1 MAEECAESS
10 VAISTSAGVVSP
22 SNWWDLHPTTA
33 AAATAAAG
41 SSALS
46 SWCHHHHRNNNNT
59 NTTTINNCRN
69 IPWHN
74 IHQAAAAIAPNPN
87 SNSDE
92 DVSISTSFTNAS
104 NHSGLTVESSRR
116 LIEPAASSSDDLM
129 AEQQTASD
137 NHIWSHVLLNVG
149 NNGELHNHNQD
160 VGENFLD
167 MLSSSSTKSNNN
179 NSNNGMYE
187 PLACDYLKKLDT
199 NTNSAKYS
207 NSWDDHNNHFSSS
220 NNNNNFDDQKS
231 NSTMMMMM
239 INTSTTT
246 TTPSTALIN
255 ESMVENERLT
265 NKLSNLISTWSIAPP
280 DPLEININTT
290 TTTNNNNNNHY
301 FNPDDQTCNIS
312 LSSNSIMEDHHFPP
326 CNYLL
331 PSLKLENHSG
341 HGDGDEMDEAR
352 PFNNNIMGYNN
363 NNGSF
368 MTSAGH
374 YGMPGPGP
382 GLGPGSM
389 DSYSSCASNVKNFA
403 DVISFGGRL
412 GKPFMDLHGSNNNNI
427 KPCIN
432 KSLGLSDSKKQGLQ
446 TSTPTK
452 GSGRGQ
458 GNTSSEGKKKRSD
471 NQDNNSETSLKKPK
485 QENSTASSA
494 KIQVPKVKLG
504 DRITALQQ
512 IVSPFGKTDTASVL
526 YEAIQYIKF
535 LQEQVKLLSNPY
547 MKTNSH
553 KDAWG
558 SLDRN
563 IKDHHHHQN
572 QQNNQMMMVMK
583 GDHHHHHQNHQNN
596 HHVKLDLRSRG
607 LCLVP
612 LSCTPQVYRDNTGS
626 DYWTPTY
633 RGCLYR

>member
-10 VAISTSAGVVSP
+10 VATSSSAVVVP
-22 SNWWDLHPTTA
+22 PTNWWDLHPSTA
-33 AAATAAAG
+33 AAAVG

-46 SWCHHHHRNNNNT
+46 SWCLHNNNNT
-59 NTTTINNCRN
+59 NTTTSSGN

-74 IHQAAAAIAPNPN
+74 IQAAAAAPN

-129 AEQQTASD
+129 ADQQAASD
-137 NHIWSHVLLNVG
+137 NHIWSQVLLNVG
-149 NNGELHNHNQD
+149 NNGDLHNHQD

-167 MLSSSSTKSNNN
+167 MLSSSKSNNIT
-179 NSNNGMYE
+179 SNGMYE
-187 PLACDYLKKLDT
+187 PPACDYLKKLDT
-199 NTNSAKYS
+199 SSSKYS
-207 NSWDDHNNHFSSS
+207 NTWDNHNHFLS
-220 NNNNNFDDQKS
+220 NNFDDQKP
-231 NSTMMMMM
+231 M
-239 INTSTTT
+239 ININGSSSTT
-246 TTPSTALIN
+246 AFN
-255 ESMVENERLT
+255 ESMIENERLT

-280 DPLEININTT
+280 ELEMNINTST
-290 TTTNNNNNNHY
+290 ATNNNRHY
-301 FNPDDQTCNIS
+301 FSPDQTCNIS
-312 LSSNSIMEDHHFPP
+312 LSSSMEDNHLKQTFGDSGAGLFPP

-331 PSLKLENHSG
+331 PSLKLENG
-341 HGDGDEMDEAR
+341 HGGRGGGEIEEAPCPGAEAAGALLRR
-352 PFNNNIMGYNN
+352 PYIGAMGGYQVGLNNS
-363 NNGSF
+363 SF
-368 MTSAGH
+368 MAAADLHNGKYGH
-374 YGMPGPGP
+374 YGMPAPP
-382 GLGPGSM
+382 LV
-389 DSYSSCASNVKNFA
+389 DSYSSCSSNVTATTAKNFA

-412 GKPFMDLHGSNNNNI
+412 GKPLMDLHASNNN
-427 KPCIN
+427 KTCIN
-432 KSLGLSDSKKQGLQ
+432 KSLGSSDSSKKQGLQ

-471 NQDNNSETSLKKPK
+471 NNQDTSETSLKKSK

-494 KIQVPKVKLG
+494 KMQMPKVKLG
-504 DRITALQQ
+504 ERITALQQ

-553 KDAWG
+553 KDPWG
-558 SLDRN
+558 NLDRN
-563 IKDHHHHQN
+563 KDQN
-572 QQNNQMMMVMK
+572 HNQMMMMMK
-583 GDHHHHHQNHQNN
+583 QQGDDDE
-596 HHVKLDLRSRG
+596 HVKVDLRSRG

-612 LSCTPQVYRDNTGS
+612 LSCTPQVYRENTGS

>member
-10 VAISTSAGVVSP
+10 VATSSSCAVVP
-22 SNWWDLHPTTA
+22 PCNNWWDLHA
-33 AAATAAAG
+33 VG

-46 SWCHHHHRNNNNT
+46 SWCHNNNN
-59 NTTTINNCRN
+59 NGSDN

-74 IHQAAAAIAPNPN
+74 IQATAAPNPN

-116 LIEPAASSSDDLM
+116 LVEPAASSSDDLI
-129 AEQQTASD
+129 AEQQAASD

-149 NNGELHNHNQD
+149 NNGDLHNHQD

-167 MLSSSSTKSNNN
+167 MLSSSKNNISTS
-179 NSNNGMYE
+179 GMYE
-187 PLACDYLKKLDT
+187 PACDYLKKLD
-199 NTNSAKYS
+199 SS
-207 NSWDDHNNHFSSS
+207 NSNWDNNQFS
-220 NNNNNFDDQKS
+220 NNFDDQKPIIH
-231 NSTMMMMM
+231 NSATF
-239 INTSTTT
+239 
-246 TTPSTALIN
+246 N
-255 ESMVENERLT
+255 ESMIENERLT
-265 NKLSNLISTWSIAPP
+265 NKLSSLISTWSIAPP
-280 DPLEININTT
+280 EPLELNNINTSS
-290 TTTNNNNNNHY
+290 TTNRHY
-301 FNPDDQTCNIS
+301 FNPQTCSIS
-312 LSSNSIMEDHHFPP
+312 LNSSMDHHLKQTFGYSEASLFPP
-326 CNYLL
+326 CNYI
-331 PSLKLENHSG
+331 PSLKIKNG
-341 HGDGDEMDEAR
+341 HGGGEIEASCPATAGALLR
-352 PFNNNIMGYNN
+352 RSFNGASNIGAIGYQV
-363 NNGSF
+363 GLDSSF
-368 MTSAGH
+368 MAADHNGKYH
-374 YGMPGPGP
+374 YGVPAPAPGPGT
-382 GLGPGSM
+382 GPV
-389 DSYSSCASNVKNFA
+389 DSYSSCNGTSTTAKNLA

-412 GKPFMDLHGSNNNNI
+412 GKPMIDIHASNN

-446 TSTPTK
+446 TSTPTR

-458 GNTSSEGKKKRSD
+458 ANTSSEGKKKRSED
-471 NQDNNSETSLKKPK
+471 TTSETNLKKPK

-494 KIQVPKVKLG
+494 KMQAPKVKLG

-535 LQEQVKLLSNPY
+535 LQEQVQLLSNPY

-553 KDAWG
+553 KDPWG

-563 IKDHHHHQN
+563 KDHH
-572 QQNNQMMMVMK
+572 MK
-583 GDHHHHHQNHQNN
+583 GDHA
-596 HHVKLDLRSRG
+596 KLDLRSRG

-612 LSCTPQVYRDNTGS
+612 LSCTPQVYRENTGS